1 MIMIG
6 LLDICVGSTNIPF
19 SETIQT
25 LLEWENKETKTAII
39 IWKIRLPMALMAI
52 NIGGALGVSGG
63 CMQTILN
70 NPLASPYTLG
80 VSASAG
86 FGAALAIV
94 TGWLS
99 NTVFYR
105 YNSSLLAVVCAMSVS
120 LLICFMSKRRNFSKK
135 SLILS
140 GIALMFLFQS
150 LQSLLQFTGGTGGY
164 IIFLTMDIENGL
176 INKSF
181 ILKGLLSRILSLTW
195 CPNHSLLI
203 STSSNGA
210 LELWQ
215 PFENRKPIQII
226 RNDNESPIYTAAWSP
241 DGDYLAAAMN
251 RKEIHLYKLVDN
263 ELEEIMIFNTL
274 DTKHGGQHTKQILTL
289 SWSPDGKWLV
299 SAGIDKMINVW
310 NVENVNNVKHARS
323 FLSAHY
329 DYVRKIVWNKSSSHF
344 FSCSD
349 DGTVKLWKYN
359 GSNFN
364 EEQFIIVKPGEDNN
378 AILSIAWHPN
388 QNLLAAGLRDDTLA
402 LIEYDENYRMKIIS
416 CEKYHKGRIWDLCWD
431 NTGRY
436 LFSVGNEGKLKV
448 YQLIDKELKDDTR
461 NELEIK
467 LNCSGLKL
475 FGATGL
481 DILGYQIAENKDMPW
496 DVTEGTLG
504 EFLSSRGAEG
514 YESEYDKMS

>member
-1 MIMIG
+1 MISHGHDRTAEKQMPINLDKLKSPEVLIEKVSVDQQ
-6 LLDICVGSTNIPF
+6 LLRQLMGREGTPYEHKMLNVEYRNKNIENIDFSSTDMSKSFFCGSSFTNCFFSNSNLTGADFSQCHFNDVEFVHIDSLYAVSYF
-19 SETIQT
+19 SE
-25 LLEWENKETKTAII
+25 KK
-39 IWKIRLPMALMAI
+39 
-52 NIGGALGVSGG
+52 
-63 CMQTILN
+63 C
-70 NPLASPYTLG
+70 
-80 VSASAG
+80 
-86 FGAALAIV
+86 
-94 TGWLS
+94 
-99 NTVFYR
+99 
-105 YNSSLLAVVCAMSVS
+105 
-120 LLICFMSKRRNFSKK
+120 IC
-135 SLILS
+135 
-140 GIALMFLFQS
+140 
-150 LQSLLQFTGGTGGY
+150 TGGTGGY
-164 IIFLTMDIENGL
+164 IIFLTMDTENGL

-195 CPNHSLLI
+195 CPKHSLLI

-241 DGDYLAAAMN
+241 DGCYLAAAMN
-251 RKEIHLYKLVDN
+251 RKEIHLYKLIDS

-310 NVENVNNVKHARS
+310 NVENINNVKHARS

-349 DGTVKLWKYN
+349 DGTVKLWRYN

-378 AILSIAWHPN
+378 AILSIAWHPDR
-388 QNLLAAGLRDDTLA
+388 NLLAAGLRDDTLA

-416 CEKYHKGRIWDLCWD
+416 CEKYHKGRIWDLYWD
-431 NTGRY
+431 DTGTY

-448 YQLIDKELKDDTR
+448 YQLIDKELKDDIR

-504 EFLSSRGAEG
+504 EFLCSRGAEG